1 MDTMNGK
8 QVDEKWANMS
18 DISESMRSRLK
29 SLQSIEAPEPF
40 ATAQNLAVY
49 WGLMVNVRLQMSA

>member
-8 QVDEKWANMS
+8 QVDGKWADMS

-29 SLQSIEAPEPF
+29 SLQIIDAPEQF
-40 ATAQNLAVY
+40 AISQTLAVY
-49 WGLMVNVRLQMSA
+49 WGLMVNVRFQY